1 MQASHPLRPS
11 PRLPSA
17 RPRRAAHPLPRCT
30 RSRHGRRPPRSPPL
44 RAAGAQP
51 RAGHLRIHHDE
62 ANGPNSDSAPRP
74 GGRRVH
80 LGSACWGGRRCASPL
95 SGRPRGGGGRAS
107 GSNSLLVSR
116 AAAAPFIRPL
126 VMSFR
131 FCIVSRPLASR
142 GAPERHV
149 YWVLAA
155 GAERAVFN
163 SQPTILYMDT
173 LGGDT
178 RRICDTSGW
187 SWRWPSVVSRSTRSA
202 ESRGEARRAATLDSR
217 RDSRGARPTL
227 KSSKI
232 RRGGAALHH
241 GPPLRPSRPRPRLPH
256 RPRHLAL
263 LVALPGACA
272 RPDAH
277 RQVQGGQLAAGGG
290 QE

>member
-1 MQASHPLRPS
+1 MQASHPLRP
-11 PRLPSA
+11 PARLPSA
-17 RPRRAAHPLPRCT
+17 RPRRAAHPLPRCA

-51 RAGHLRIHHDE
+51 RAGHLRIHHGE
-62 ANGPNSDSAPRP
+62 ANGPKSDSAPLP

-149 YWVLAA
+149 YCCWLRVRNGLFLT
-155 GAERAVFN
+155 RN
-163 SQPTILYMDT
+163 LTILYKDT
-173 LGGDT
+173 LRGDT
-178 RRICDTSGW
+178 RRMCDASGW

-202 ESRGEARRAATLDSR
+202 ESRGEARRAATLESR
-217 RDSRGARPTL
+217 LDGRRAQPTL
-227 KSSKI
+227 MSSKA
-232 RRGGAALHH
+232 R
-241 GPPLRPSRPRPRLPH
+241 
-256 RPRHLAL
+256 
-263 LVALPGACA
+263 CA
-272 RPDAH
+272 F
-277 RQVQGGQLAAGGG
+277 VL
-290 QE
+290 

>member
-1 MQASHPLRPS
+1 MQASRPLRPS

-17 RPRRAAHPLPRCT
+17 RPRRAAHPLPRCA

-51 RAGHLRIHHDE
+51 RAGHLRIHHGE
-62 ANGPNSDSAPRP
+62 ANGPKRDSAPLP

-149 YWVLAA
+149 YCCWLRVRNGLFLTRNQAYYTRTPS
-155 GAERAVFN
+155 GG
-163 SQPTILYMDT
+163 T
-173 LGGDT
+173 L
-178 RRICDTSGW
+178 
-187 SWRWPSVVSRSTRSA
+187 
-202 ESRGEARRAATLDSR
+202 
-217 RDSRGARPTL
+217 
-227 KSSKI
+227 
-232 RRGGAALHH
+232 
-241 GPPLRPSRPRPRLPH
+241 
-256 RPRHLAL
+256 
-263 LVALPGACA
+263 GACA
-272 RPDAH
+272 TR
-277 RQVQGGQLAAGGG
+277 QGGVGGGRASSPDRLAARSRGVKRVALRHSRAGGIAVG
-290 QE
+290 RGRL